1 MRAVTGTRL
10 ETWLPAKA
18 ESAGA
23 ARSIVREAAAAAG
36 LDGEPA
42 WDLMV
47 ATTEAVTN
55 AVQHG
60 RPWPN
65 GCVLFVT
72 EPCPRGLRV
81 EVTDLG
87 TFESTLAPP
96 RSRRRPAAGFLV
108 GGVIERLPVGLA
120 DPLAFPFG
128 QLVEQV
134 AHTVNGAV
142 LAVRGGPALLDRL
155 DQSRRAVGH
164 DQQRCAQPAG
174 DQVPAECQPVLA

>member
-23 ARSIVREAAAAAG
+23 ARSIVREAAAEAG

-47 ATTEAVTN
+47 ATTEAATN
-55 AVQHG
+55 AAQHG

-87 TFESTLAPP
+87 TFETTLAPP
-96 RSRRRPAAGFLV
+96 RSRRRPAAGF
-108 GGVIERLPVGLA
+108 RS
-120 DPLAFPFG
+120 
-128 QLVEQV
+128 
-134 AHTVNGAV
+134 
-142 LAVRGGPALLDRL
+142 
-155 DQSRRAVGH
+155 SRRWSTASRSRTETGPPSCGSRSWFLIVGF
-164 DQQRCAQPAG
+164 
-174 DQVPAECQPVLA
+174 